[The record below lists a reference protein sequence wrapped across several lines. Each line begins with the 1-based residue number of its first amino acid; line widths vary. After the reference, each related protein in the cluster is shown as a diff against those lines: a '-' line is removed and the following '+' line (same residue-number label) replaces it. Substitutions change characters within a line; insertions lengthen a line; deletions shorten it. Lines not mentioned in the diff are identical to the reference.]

1 MKKLKVM
8 AKIAVKKLKK
18 ELEETAKNINCVK
31 TR

>member
-18 ELEETAKNINCVK
+18 ELKETSKNVHYVK
-31 TR
+31 SR

>member
-8 AKIAVKKLKK
+8 TKIAVKKLKK
-18 ELEETAKNINCVK
+18 ELEETAKNINYVK